1 MIAVIIASFVPDASA
16 AILAA
21 VGSAGSDA
29 SWDNAVPGLLPAGAT
44 AQLDGPLF
52 PRVDEPLA

>member
-1 MIAVIIASFVPDASA
+1 VPDAAA

-21 VGSAGSDA
+21 VGSDGSEA
-29 SWDNAVPGLLPAGAT
+29 SWDNVAPGLLPAGAS
-44 AQLDGPLF
+44 AQLAGPLF